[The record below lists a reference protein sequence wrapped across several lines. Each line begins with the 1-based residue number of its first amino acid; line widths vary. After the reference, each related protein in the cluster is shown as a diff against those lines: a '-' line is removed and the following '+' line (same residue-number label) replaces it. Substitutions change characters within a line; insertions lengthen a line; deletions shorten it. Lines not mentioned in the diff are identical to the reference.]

1 MERLFN
7 LDPQLIHDTVL
18 LAIAVLI
25 MFTLLSYLLFNPVRD
40 MLKKRQ
46 ERIKADIDEAQK
58 DKEDAL
64 RLKEDYDARIR
75 NIEKEAEEILSDARK
90 KALKNEAKILEEAK
104 EEAARIIARANAQI
118 ELEKKKAAD
127 DMKKEIIA
135 VASMMAAKAVT
146 NSMSPE
152 IQDALMEETLKEIGD
167 QTWQS

>member
-18 LAIAVLI
+18 LAVAVFV
-25 MFTLLSYLLFNPVRD
+25 MFTLLSYLLFNPARD

-58 DKEDAL
+58 EKEEAF
-64 RLKEDYDARIR
+64 RLKQDYDARIKD
-75 NIEKEAEEILSDARK
+75 IEKEAEEILSEARK
-90 KALKNEAKILEEAK
+90 KALKNEAKIVEEAK

-118 ELEKKKAAD
+118 VLERKKAAD
-127 DMKKEIIA
+127 DMKKEMIA
-135 VASMMAAKAVT
+135 VASMMAAKAVA
-146 NSMSPE
+146 NSMSPQ
-152 IQDALMEETLKEIGD
+152 IQEVLMEETLKEIGD

>member
-135 VASMMAAKAVT
+135 VASMMAAKAL
-146 NSMSPE
+146 S
-152 IQDALMEETLKEIGD
+152 GR
-167 QTWQS
+167 

>member
-152 IQDALMEETLKEIGD
+152 SQDALMEETLKEIGD

>member
-90 KALKNEAKILEEAK
+90 KALKNGASAT
-104 EEAARIIARANAQI
+104 IIAGMI
-118 ELEKKKAAD
+118 
-127 DMKKEIIA
+127 
-135 VASMMAAKAVT
+135 
-146 NSMSPE
+146 
-152 IQDALMEETLKEIGD
+152 
-167 QTWQS
+167 